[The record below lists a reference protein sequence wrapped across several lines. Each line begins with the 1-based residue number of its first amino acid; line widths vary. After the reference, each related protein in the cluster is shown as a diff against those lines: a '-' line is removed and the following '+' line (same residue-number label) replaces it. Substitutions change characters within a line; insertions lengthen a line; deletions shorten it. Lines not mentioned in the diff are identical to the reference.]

1 MEKLITLIFTGLRA
15 VIENYVTLYHLDD
28 STKVLSWRQ
37 RKILLL
43 VNMIRF
49 GLLAL
54 LVGMAV
60 TVVAMISDLLF
71 SCTDLLLLLFQHRCF
86 TFDFYF
92 SIDTFITSISA

>member
-15 VIENYVTLYHLDD
+15 VIENYATLYHLDD

-71 SCTDLLLLLFQHRCF
+71 SCTDLLLILFQHRCS
-86 TFDFYF
+86 YF
-92 SIDTFITSISA
+92 FFVSISV